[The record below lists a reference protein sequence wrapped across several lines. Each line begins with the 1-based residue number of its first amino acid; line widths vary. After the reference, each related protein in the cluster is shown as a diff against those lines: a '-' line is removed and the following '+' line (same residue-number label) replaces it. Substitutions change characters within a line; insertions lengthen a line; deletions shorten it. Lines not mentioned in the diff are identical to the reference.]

1 MRAACRSE
9 EATNHRPGLRNIFL
23 RAIADAALFSALIN
37 ILLLV
42 IPLYLLQVY
51 DRVLPSSS
59 TETLLYLSAIAVA
72 ALAFLGFLDAV
83 RAIYM
88 QRVAATVDQALGAD
102 TFAISLGTA
111 GAR

>member
-1 MRAACRSE
+1 MSQDHAPRANAGTTRQSSL
-9 EATNHRPGLRNIFL
+9 RPVFR
-23 RAIADAALFSALIN
+23 RAIADVGIFSLLIN

-59 TETLLYLSAIAVA
+59 VETLLYLSAIAVI

-83 RAIYM
+83 RAIY
-88 QRVAATVDQALGAD
+88 A
-102 TFAISLGTA
+102 
-111 GAR
+111 

>member
-1 MRAACRSE
+1 MRVD
-9 EATNHRPGLRNIFL
+9 ATTGQPGQRVEPRALFLRRVFR
-23 RAIADAALFSALIN
+23 RAIADAGLFSALIN

-59 TETLLYLSAIAVA
+59 AETLAYLSAIAVA

-88 QRVAATVDQALGAD
+88 QRIAASVDQALGAD
-102 TFAISLGTA
+102 TFAA
-111 GAR
+111 A